1 MGDHVGLQL
10 LASVYVQCA
19 CAKEDRNALRT
30 VNSKEPAAFC
40 PIADRATTAVTVS
53 PAWSTNRLSASALAP
68 IRDRSH
74 NAGFCRSCR
83 DNGSCIRPGES
94 APSHV
99 CACTCNNSCPRQA
112 REARSPPPLQCLPC
126 HRGGCGHNAGD
137 VSASHCRIYISISRR
152 HAGISN
158 QPAGITLLAVSI
170 DRSHPRQNPDYG
182 SLMLGRG
189 QYQFGSSGGN

>member
-112 REARSPPPLQCLPC
+112 REARSPPRSSVSRATEGAAATMQAMCRPAI
-126 HRGGCGHNAGD
+126 AGSISQYLAD
-137 VSASHCRIYISISRR
+137 MPESPINPRASRSLLSASTEVTHAKTRI
-152 HAGISN
+152 
-158 QPAGITLLAVSI
+158 T
-170 DRSHPRQNPDYG
+170 
-182 SLMLGRG
+182 GR
-189 QYQFGSSGGN
+189 